1 MSSKGSS
8 ETRFT
13 TNFNYNPNPHNYM
26 GGKVNLYLDDES
38 LDRWHSLPRGIRS
51 QVVRQALLNQK
62 VSSEGRDKL
71 LIQEKIRKLSMV
83 EKELAV
89 LMHTKEKLIF
99 EITELEEVIVAANHK
114 IPRNPG
120 DIKCL
125 TEKQPFASACF
136 HGRTFYNSD
145 SNRTISV
152 EGGWYAFH
160 AGSMR
165 KLRDGWILSDY
176 WPEHPKMSDLPK
188 GTILGMVRLGPR
200 ETTESASSR
209 TSSDPWI
216 HPGFMYCHEILE
228 VHPFQNPVDTGRKYG
243 SRWSLVEP
251 DEIERMHDE
260 LKSCGLY

>member
-1 MSSKGSS
+1 
-8 ETRFT
+8 
-13 TNFNYNPNPHNYM
+13 
-26 GGKVNLYLDDES
+26 
-38 LDRWHSLPRGIRS
+38 
-51 QVVRQALLNQK
+51 
-62 VSSEGRDKL
+62 
-71 LIQEKIRKLSMV
+71 MV
-83 EKELAV
+83 EKELKV
-89 LMHTKEKLIF
+89 LMHRKEKLIL
-99 EITELEEVIVAANHK
+99 EITDLEAVIAAGDHK
-114 IPRNPG
+114 IPRHPG

-136 HGRTFYNSD
+136 HGRTFYNTD
-145 SNRTISV
+145 SERTISV

-176 WPEHPKMSDLPK
+176 WPEHPKMSDLPR
-188 GTILGMVRLGPR
+188 GAILGMVRLGPR
-200 ETTESASSR
+200 ESTETASSR

-216 HPGFMYCHEILE
+216 HPGFAYCHEILE
-228 VHPFQNPVDTGRKYG
+228 AHPFQNPVHTGRKYG